1 MLEELQS
8 TVASSFS
15 SPKAAYNFFLKNAL
29 RYNKQKTISF
39 KGFVRSL
46 ESLLPKRY
54 TLKMFKHFWNQCAGD
69 SKEINFSDFC
79 ILFDN

>member
-15 SPKAAYNFFLKNAL
+15 SPRAAYKFFLKNASRL
-29 RYNKQKTISF
+29 GEQKTISYQ
-39 KGFVRSL
+39 GFVRSL

-54 TLKMFKHFWNQCAGD
+54 TLKMFQHFW
-69 SKEINFSDFC
+69 K
-79 ILFDN
+79 